1 MPIGIAIADVK
12 QRLAISGTADD
23 ARIQGL
29 IDDYQPYLT
38 HVVEPV
44 YLNDPDTYLQLAL
57 NLAALEIVCGEV
69 IAMFARDPGAM
80 ESVVVGDLDVSPPNP
95 SVLRMLDMRATGWQK
110 LLPFLKK
117 HITIPVAEVLSAG
130 GKNPD
135 EEAGS

>member
-12 QRLAISGTADD
+12 QRLGISGTGDD

-38 HVVEPV
+38 HVVDAV
-44 YLNDPDTYLQLAL
+44 HLSDPDTYLQLAL

-69 IAMFARDPGAM
+69 IAMFARDPGAL
-80 ESVVVGDLDVSPPNP
+80 ESVAVGDLDLSPPNP
-95 SVLRMLDMRATGWQK
+95 SIWRMLDMRVTGWQK
-110 LLPFLKK
+110 LQPFVKK

-130 GKNPD
+130 GKSP
-135 EEAGS
+135 EEGGP